1 MSHADS
7 IGLVAGNGRFP
18 LLFAESAR
26 KLGHRVVAI
35 AHRGETDP
43 ALEELV
49 ASLHWVK
56 LGQLGKIIEALK
68 SEGVS
73 RAVWAGGIDKKRIF
87 HARPDLRGLKLLAKL
102 TARGDDAILR
112 ALASEF
118 EREGIEI
125 VAPTDYMPERM
136 AARGPMGKLK
146 PNGAQDEDIALAL
159 GVARSVG
166 RVDVGQTV
174 VIKEGIV
181 VAVEAIEGTDE
192 CIRRG
197 GALAKRGA
205 IVVKV
210 AKPGQD
216 MRFDVP
222 AVGPGTI
229 AVMREVH
236 AEVLAVEAGRTL
248 VLDREDLVRAADR
261 AGIVVVGV

>member
-1 MSHADS
+1 VHHADS

-26 KLGHRVVAI
+26 KLGHRVIAV

-43 ALEELV
+43 KLEELV
-49 ASLHWVK
+49 PSLHWVR
-56 LGQLGKIIEALK
+56 LGQLGKVIEALK
-68 SEGVS
+68 AEGVS
-73 RAVWAGGIDKKRIF
+73 RAVWAGGLDKKRIF

-102 TARGDDAILR
+102 KVRGDDSILR

-125 VAPTDYMPERM
+125 VAPTDFMLDRM
-136 AARGPMGKLK
+136 APHGPLGRHRPSGPQDQDVAMGM
-146 PNGAQDEDIALAL
+146 

-174 VIKEGIV
+174 VLKDGII

-197 GALAKRGA
+197 GALARRGA
-205 IVVKV
+205 VVCKV

-222 AVGPGTI
+222 AVGPATI
-229 AVMREVH
+229 TVMREAH
-236 AEVLAVEAGRTL
+236 AEVLAVEAGKTL
-248 VLDREDLVRAADR
+248 VLDKEELVRAADR